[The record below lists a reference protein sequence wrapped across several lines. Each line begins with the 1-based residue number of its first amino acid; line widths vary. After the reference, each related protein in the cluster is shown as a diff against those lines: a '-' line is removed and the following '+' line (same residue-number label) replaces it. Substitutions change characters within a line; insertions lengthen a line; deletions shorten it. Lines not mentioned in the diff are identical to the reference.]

1 MDGWTSLTQSTGLR
15 LGPGTWGFRRCPMGG
30 SQIREAEP
38 IGQCNLLSRFVSF
51 GRFPWVGGMSEIAF
65 ALDRGFGVVQ
75 RAER

>member
-1 MDGWTSLTQSTGLR
+1 MGGRVDIADSTRRAEAWARSLGFPPLSDGWLPNQGS
-15 LGPGTWGFRRCPMGG
+15 GTHRTV
-30 SQIREAEP
+30 Q
-38 IGQCNLLSRFVSF
+38 LVVSS